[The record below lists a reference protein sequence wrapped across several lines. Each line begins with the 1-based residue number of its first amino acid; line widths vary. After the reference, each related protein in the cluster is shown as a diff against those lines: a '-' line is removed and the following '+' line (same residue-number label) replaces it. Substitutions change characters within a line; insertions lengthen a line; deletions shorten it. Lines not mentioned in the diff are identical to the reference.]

1 MVHTI
6 ILIDVMISAMICPPN
21 DCTSPDDPGPRH
33 GSVQSGL
40 MERSDWTDPQTGS
53 LGLDGLGLDRS
64 IYAYNF
70 DIAF

>member
-1 MVHTI
+1 
-6 ILIDVMISAMICPPN
+6 
-21 DCTSPDDPGPRH
+21 
-33 GSVQSGL
+33 

-70 DIAF
+70 DISFSPSTTETITHLDFLSPPTFEYPL